1 MQRVQWVDPSDDPN
15 SAAANSVGKE
25 LELRSAV
32 SGLTLFV
39 FVDFVRRGLEP
50 DDTYVRALGGR
61 RGEKGGGLRAILVAL
76 SMPSAGLGEPE
87 LDVGLGVG
95 VALDA

>member
-32 SGLTLFV
+32 SGLRLLGV
-39 FVDFVRRGLEP
+39 VQFVRGELEP
-50 DDTYVRALGGR
+50 DDIVHTYF
-61 RGEKGGGLRAILVAL
+61 
-76 SMPSAGLGEPE
+76 
-87 LDVGLGVG
+87 
-95 VALDA
+95 

>member
-32 SGLTLFV
+32 SGLRLFV

-50 DDTYVRALGGR
+50 DDTYVRTLGGR
-61 RGEKGGGLRAILVAL
+61 RGEKGGLRAILVAL

>member
-1 MQRVQWVDPSDDPN
+1 MIPTQPPRTAW
-15 SAAANSVGKE
+15 GKSW
-25 LELRSAV
+25 ELRSAV
-32 SGLTLFV
+32 SGLRLFV

-50 DDTYVRALGGR
+50 DDTYVRTLGGR

>member
-32 SGLTLFV
+32 SGLRLFV

-50 DDTYVRALGGR
+50 DDTYVRTLGGR